1 MFNGIIFNQGTV
13 VRINKRPKGINIFVK
28 SDLKLTN
35 KDIGVSVACDGVCL
49 TLITLKKKIIEFY
62 LSNETIQRSKFKF
75 LEVKDKINLE
85 LPLKY
90 GQKISGHI
98 CQGHIDTIGKVLI
111 LKKIDKSYLFEFE
124 VIKKERKNL
133 IEKASICINGIS
145 LTISKVTKK
154 GFQVWAI
161 PHTFKLTNLSTLKKN
176 SLVNIEIDILSKYV
190 RNYFNEKK

>member
-1 MFNGIIFNQGTV
+1 MFNGIIFNQGV
-13 VRINKRPKGINIFVK
+13 VKKITKRDKGINIFIR
-28 SDLKLTN
+28 SILRLTQ

-49 TLITLKKKIIEFY
+49 TLISFKNKLMEFY
-62 LSNETIQRSKFKF
+62 LSDETIQRSKFKF
-75 LEVKDKINLE
+75 LKIKNDINLE

-98 CQGHIDTIGKVLI
+98 CQGHVDTVGKI
-111 LKKIDKSYLFEFE
+111 FAIKKVDKSYLFDFE
-124 VIKKERKNL
+124 IINKERKNL

-154 GFQVWAI
+154 GFQVWVI
-161 PHTFKLTNLSTLKKN
+161 PHTFKFTNLSSLKKN
-176 SLVNIEIDILSKYV
+176 CLVNIEIDILSKYV